1 MEYGVIKDNV
11 CINSFILDEP
21 LNSESHERIRN
32 MLYIAFNITADNIV
46 EIKEG
51 FSVGDIYVD
60 NVWSKNELNHNINIE
75 LYKIKE
81 QKISDS
87 KKDLAT
93 FLYTHPL
100 EYIDGKRYSVTQ
112 EKQTL
117 LKNEIDIYLCRLDKN
132 ENALLMWNSTGEE
145 EMEWLLDDLID
156 LSITIDNYVKPYI
169 SYQRSKEVE
178 IRNSLTIEEVK
189 KIIIDY
195 NSVIANEE
203 V

>member
-1 MEYGVIKDNV
+1 MEYGIIKDNI
-11 CINSFILDEP
+11 CINSFVLDEP
-21 LNSESHERIRN
+21 LNGENHKKVNN
-32 MLYIAFNITADNIV
+32 MLHIAFNVIADDIV

-51 FSVGDIYVD
+51 FSVGDIYAD
-60 NVWSKNELNHNINIE
+60 SVWSKNELDYNANIE
-75 LYKIKE
+75 LDKIKE

-87 KKDLAT
+87 KKDLSV

-117 LKNEIDIYLCRLDKN
+117 LKNEIDIYLCKLNKN

-145 EMEWLLDDLID
+145 EIEWLLDDLID
-156 LSITIDNYVKPYI
+156 LSIAIDNYVKPYI

-178 IRNSLTIEEVK
+178 IRNCLTIEEVK
-189 KIIIDY
+189 KNIIDY
-195 NSVIANEE
+195 NSVITNEE